1 MHKVIIFFV
10 IVLIS
15 LLFFGCYEGVKTECY
30 DSNRY
35 VFLKIISMTDID
47 SVHFFLNNRRVCV
60 VGLSENKYQCDDST
74 LKVSEND
81 CPVWNVFSCGL
92 GPLENVDFDS
102 SKMSIEVFIKGDIN
116 RIETDFTV
124 MGGNNINVI
133 PEQDSTKWFSYKE
146 NPLGQIYGSP
156 QLSNRVGCYDGYCVA
171 TLPIV
176 KEEFCYDLSN

>member
-1 MHKVIIFFV
+1 MSK
-10 IVLIS
+10 IS
-15 LLFFGCYEGVKTECY
+15 PKIYLALTTAICGLFCGCHEGIETKCY
-30 DSNRY
+30 DSDQY
-35 VFLKIISMTDID
+35 VFLRIISTTHID
-47 SVHFFLNNRRVCV
+47 SAHFILNNQRVCEG
-60 VGLSENKYQCDDST
+60 GLSKKEYLCNED
-74 LKVSEND
+74 D
-81 CPVWNVFSCGL
+81 CPVWDVFSCGL